1 MGSFKGLKQ
10 VRRIVEDCIQNKMHP
25 VYHIKVKTTCI
36 ACYIYLLFF
45 SWFLST
51 IDVFSC
57 IPVCM
62 GFSLEKS
69 INIPSVDNLY
79 SPLGVLMMC
88 RFLWWRKNSKKIL
101 LLKMRTGTG
110 SFLNIR
116 SMYHQMIFSVPTYFS
131 HSCLLSSLFLLLN
144 YMDNF
149 RKTVKQKKVKSKKK
163 KQDTPFPPPQQP
175 SMVRPL
181 LCLPIY
187 FCMHGLFIFKET
199 NRFCWIENLNR
210 QRYQQTSHFPF
221 PFPFF
226 FPKTFLSK
234 TILCV
239 FCFMV

>member
-62 GFSLEKS
+62 EFSLEKS

-79 SPLGVLMMC
+79 LPLGVLMMC
-88 RFLWWRKNSKKIL
+88 RFLWWRKNLKKIL

-116 SMYHQMIFSVPTYFS
+116 SMYHQMIFSVPIYFLVTLAFYLLYFCCWITWIIS
-131 HSCLLSSLFLLLN
+131 GRPWNKRRLRVKRRNKTHHSLLLN
-144 YMDNF
+144 NLAWWDHCFVFQYIFVCMVYLF
-149 RKTVKQKKVKSKKK
+149 SRKQI
-163 KQDTPFPPPQQP
+163 DFA
-175 SMVRPL
+175 
-181 LCLPIY
+181 
-187 FCMHGLFIFKET
+187 E
-199 NRFCWIENLNR
+199 
-210 QRYQQTSHFPF
+210 
-221 PFPFF
+221 
-226 FPKTFLSK
+226 
-234 TILCV
+234 
-239 FCFMV
+239 